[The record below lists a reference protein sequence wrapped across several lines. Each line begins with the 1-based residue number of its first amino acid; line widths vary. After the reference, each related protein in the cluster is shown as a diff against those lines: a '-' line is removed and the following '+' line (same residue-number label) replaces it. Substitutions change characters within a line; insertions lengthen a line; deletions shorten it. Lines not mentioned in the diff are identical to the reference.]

1 MRLFSRRARTRQ
13 KTAGP
18 NSKGPPGDIAATV
31 AAAQPV
37 LDQHT
42 LRSFSEALASLT
54 ARATQMGALV
64 TRMVDQSAL
73 VFLDHDVGK
82 AKALIQLDLEVD
94 SQKDAL
100 LAQALEVLA
109 RHQPVASDLRLL
121 LAVEHI
127 SGDLERS
134 ADHAKNI
141 AKRTLALPNTGKLD
155 STLDDLIRRLHVA
168 VRSMLADSIKAFATR
183 DAALAME
190 LGRRDL
196 VPDAINDDLFHAVIA
211 RIQTNPADAP
221 TDVQALFVGKS
232 LERIGDHATNIA
244 DEARFLVRGDAP
256 SATRSH

>member
-1 MRLFSRRARTRQ
+1 MRLFSRRTRAT
-13 KTAGP
+13 KGTANP
-18 NSKGPPGDIAATV
+18 ATLAAMQ
-31 AAAQPV
+31 AAAEPK

-42 LRSFSEALASLT
+42 LRSFGDALASLT
-54 ARATQMGALV
+54 ARVSQMGELV

-73 VFLDHDVGK
+73 VFLDHDVGR

-127 SGDLERS
+127 ARDLERS

-141 AKRTLALPNTGKLD
+141 AKRTLAVTNASRLD
-155 STLDDLIRRLHVA
+155 PTLDDLIRRLHAA
-168 VRSMLADSIKAFATR
+168 VRSMLADAIKAFTTR
-183 DAALAME
+183 NTALARE
-190 LGRRDL
+190 LSRRDL
-196 VPDAINDDLFHAVIA
+196 EPDAINDDLFHAVIA

-221 TDVQALFVGKS
+221 LDIQALFVGKG
-232 LERIGDHATNIA
+232 LERIGDHATNIG
-244 DEARFLVRGDAP
+244 DEARFVVRGDAP
-256 SATRSH
+256 SATRTR